1 MADHP
6 SHPILAAI
14 YEPVTALAES
24 WLFAEHR
31 AYLADGLSGRVL
43 DVGAGTGAMFPFV
56 AAIGGEIELHAI
68 EPDPYMRERAK
79 ENAAAIDLDVSVVD
93 ARAEA
98 LPYPDDF
105 FDAVIASL
113 VFCTIGDVEQ
123 AMAEI
128 ARVLRPGGELRFFE
142 HVRADGARGSVQDVL
157 APAWKRVAGGCHL
170 NRTTGELFE
179 RDQRFDIA
187 ELDRLDV
194 GIAVV
199 RPFVRGRL
207 IARG

>member
-1 MADHP
+1 MGDHP
-6 SHPILAAI
+6 SHPILAAV
-14 YEPVTALAES
+14 YEPATALVES

-43 DVGAGTGAMFPFV
+43 DVGAGTGAMFPYV
-56 AAIGGEIELHAI
+56 AAIGDETEFYAI
-68 EPDPYMRERAK
+68 EPDPHMRKRAK
-79 ENAAAIDLDVSVVD
+79 ENAAALDLDVSVAD

-105 FDAVIASL
+105 FDAVITSL
-113 VFCTIGDVEQ
+113 VFCTIADVEQ

-128 ARVLRPGGELRFFE
+128 ARVLRPGGEFRFFE
-142 HVRADGARGSVQDVL
+142 HVRGDGVRGRAQDVL
-157 APAWKRVAGGCHL
+157 APVWKLAAGGCHL